1 MSLSDRDMA
10 VIFKKDAADY
20 IRAVFELG
28 CDEDSI
34 RLVAPTYFMRSHAIE
49 LLLKAC
55 LLANGWTVREC
66 KEKLGHRL
74 NDALA
79 SAETCGLVVSENTKS
94 VIATLS
100 PLHEDYTFRYR
111 PSRPY
116 AFPNATVAT
125 KALDE
130 LFTRVHVIVQDKLRA
145 VDTEVGGD

>member
-1 MSLSDRDMA
+1 MTISDRDMA

-55 LLANGWTVREC
+55 LLANGWTLKAC
-66 KEKLGHRL
+66 KNKLGHRL

-79 SAETCGLVVSENTKS
+79 EAEKCGLVVCPDTKS

-111 PSRPY
+111 PSQPY
-116 AFPNATVAT
+116 AFPNAAVAT
-125 KALDE
+125 KAINE
-130 LFTRVHVIVQDKLRA
+130 LFARAHDIVANKCLKP
-145 VDTEVGGD
+145 

>member
-10 VIFKKDAADY
+10 VIFEKDAADY

-66 KEKLGHRL
+66 KG
-74 NDALA
+74 
-79 SAETCGLVVSENTKS
+79 ETRSQIERRPGFCGDVR
-94 VIATLS
+94 I
-100 PLHEDYTFRYR
+100 
-111 PSRPY
+111 
-116 AFPNATVAT
+116 
-125 KALDE
+125 
-130 LFTRVHVIVQDKLRA
+130 
-145 VDTEVGGD
+145 GG